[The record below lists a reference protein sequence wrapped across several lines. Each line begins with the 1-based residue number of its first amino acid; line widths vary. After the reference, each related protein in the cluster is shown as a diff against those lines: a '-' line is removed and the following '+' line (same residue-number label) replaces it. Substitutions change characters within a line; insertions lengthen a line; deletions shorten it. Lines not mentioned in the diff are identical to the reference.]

1 MTRLMAERIVAIGL
15 IIAGGIMFALTTGW
29 PKRAGAF
36 PQFAEVGIMVLAL
49 GMLLRT
55 LTKRDIERLRGMV
68 NFDFSYTAWKPIY
81 IMILGVFYSYAV
93 FEVGFYVTSFFFYFI
108 AAYMTGLRNHK
119 MIVVTGIILFPLL
132 YAFFTLA
139 LGAFLPEGILF

>member
-1 MTRLMAERIVAIGL
+1 MTRLMAERLVAVAL
-15 IIAGGIMFALTTGW
+15 ILAGAFMYSQTIGW

-36 PQFAEVGIMVLAL
+36 PQFAEVGIMVLAF

-55 LTKRDIERLRGMV
+55 LTARDKERLRGFV
-68 NFDFSYTAWKPIY
+68 NFDFSYTAWKPVY
-81 IMILGVFYSYAV
+81 IMGLGVIYAFAV
-93 FEVGFYVTSFFFYFI
+93 FEIGFYVTSFFFYFI

-119 MIVVTGIILFPLL
+119 MILITGVILFPLL